1 MKVFP
6 CLQCGTV
13 AGELQARPWGERPE
27 EAPAFPYLP
36 FICHQCGALA
46 MIDME
51 TGELIEPDEQVLA
64 ILRGNPVL
72 WESIERARKAAS
84 LLSGEARPIGD

>member
-1 MKVFP
+1 
-6 CLQCGTV
+6 
-13 AGELQARPWGERPE
+13 
-27 EAPAFPYLP
+27 
-36 FICHQCGALA
+36 